1 MKSIRCI
8 LLSLS
13 LFSLFSCEFLSKDT
27 SVKNQKDEVE
37 KLKKSLSSKA
47 NDYALVI
54 HGGAGFIKK
63 EFTSDSL
70 EDAYRAKLSEAL
82 EHGYALLE
90 KGIDAEQVVV
100 ETIHILEDSPLFN
113 AGRGAVATA
122 DARFEL
128 DASIMN
134 GSDLSAGAVA
144 GVTTVKSPI
153 ALAQKIKNESP
164 HVFLS
169 GKGAEVFAELQG
181 LEIVENE
188 YFSTEKALNS
198 LEKAKAKENDALAYL
213 IDPILKNA
221 KYGTVGCVVLDKN
234 GTIVAGTSTGGM
246 TNKKYGRIGDVPVI
260 GAGNYANNA
269 TCGISATG
277 HGEFFI
283 RNVVAYDISAMM
295 AYADFTL
302 EQAAQIVVH
311 EKLQNM
317 QGSGGVIGI
326 DAEGNV
332 VMEFNSEGM
341 FRGYK
346 TSSGETYVGLF
357 KED

>member
-1 MKSIRCI
+1 MKS
-8 LLSLS
+8 LKYVFLSFGMLI
-13 LFSLFSCEFLSKDT
+13 LFSCEFVTKNTKL
-27 SVKNQKDEVE
+27 KNQSQEVE
-37 KLKKSLSSKA
+37 ELRKSSTPQV
-47 NDYALVI
+47 NNYALVI

-70 EDAYRAKLSEAL
+70 EQAYRAKLSEAL

-90 KGIDAEQVVV
+90 QGIDAEQVVV
-100 ETIHILEDSPLFN
+100 ETIHILEESPLFN
-113 AGRGAVATA
+113 AGRGAVATSEGS
-122 DARFEL
+122 FEL

-134 GSDLSAGAVA
+134 GADLSAGAVA
-144 GVTTVKSPI
+144 GVKTVKSPI
-153 ALAQKIKNESP
+153 TLAQKIKNESP

-181 LEIVENE
+181 LEIVEND
-188 YFSTEKALNS
+188 YFLTEKALQS
-198 LEKAKAKENDALAYL
+198 LERAKANENNKEAYL
-213 IDPILKNA
+213 IDPVLKNV

-246 TNKKYGRIGDVPVI
+246 TNKKFGRIGDVPVI

-311 EKLQNM
+311 EKLQDM

-326 DAEGNV
+326 DAAGNV
-332 VMEFNSEGM
+332 VTEFNSEGM

-346 TSSGETYVGLF
+346 TSSGDTYVGLF

>member
-1 MKSIRCI
+1 MRHKPYVII
-8 LLSLS
+8 F
-13 LFSLFSCEFLSKDT
+13 LFSLLFSCEVNDKEIQLKS
-27 SVKNQKDEVE
+27 QQDEVNE
-37 KLKKSLSSKA
+37 LKAKQQKNNNTHA
-47 NDYALVI
+47 IVI

-70 EDAYRAKLSEAL
+70 EQAYRAKLSEAL

-90 KGIDAEQVVV
+90 QGIDAEQVVV
-100 ETIHILEDSPLFN
+100 ETIHILEESPLFN

-122 DARFEL
+122 EGTFEL

-134 GSDLSAGAVA
+134 GADLSAGAVA
-144 GVTTVKSPI
+144 GVKTVKSPI

-169 GKGAEVFAELQG
+169 GRGAEIFAEQQALAM
-181 LEIVENE
+181 VDND
-188 YFSTEKALNS
+188 YFSTEKALKS
-198 LEKAKAKENDALAYL
+198 LERAKANENNKEAYL
-213 IDPILKNA
+213 IDPVLKNV
-221 KYGTVGCVVLDKN
+221 KYGTVGCVVLAK
-234 GTIVAGTSTGGM
+234 GGSIVAGTSTGGM

-326 DAEGNV
+326 DAAGNV

-346 TSSGETYVGLF
+346 TSSGDTYVGLF